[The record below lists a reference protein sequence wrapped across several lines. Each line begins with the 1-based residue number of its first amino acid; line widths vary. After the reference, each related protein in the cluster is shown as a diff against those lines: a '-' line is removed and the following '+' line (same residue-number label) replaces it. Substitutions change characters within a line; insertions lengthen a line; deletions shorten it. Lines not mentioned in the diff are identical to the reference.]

1 MRLLLLYLHR
11 QEGGHYKK
19 SAEEEKH
26 MAEQSLQSHTKWF
39 PPFHFF
45 VMPVFIINFGWSI
58 YRWKASEFSLRGFE
72 SVVLAL
78 ALVVFALSARLMA
91 LKVQDRVIRLEER
104 LRLERLLPADLRPR
118 IGEFTCG
125 QLVALRFASD
135 AELPGLA
142 RKVLDE
148 KIVERKAIKQLVKN
162 WRADYLRA

>member
-1 MRLLLLYLHR
+1 
-11 QEGGHYKK
+11 
-19 SAEEEKH
+19 
-26 MAEQSLQSHTKWF
+26 MAEQSFQNHTKWY

-45 VMPVFIINFGWSI
+45 VMPVFVTNFVWSI
-58 YRWKASEFSLRGFE
+58 FRWRAAEYSVGAFE
-72 SVVLAL
+72 SMVMAL
-78 ALVVFALSARLMA
+78 ALVVFMFTARLMV

-104 LRLERLLPADLRPR
+104 WRCERLLPADLRPR
-118 IGEFTCG
+118 IGEFTTG

-148 KIVERKAIKQLVKN
+148 KLTERKAIKQLVKN

>member
-1 MRLLLLYLHR
+1 
-11 QEGGHYKK
+11 
-19 SAEEEKH
+19 
-26 MAEQSLQSHTKWF
+26 MAEQSFQSHTRWF

-58 YRWKASEFSLRGFE
+58 YRWKVSEFSLGGFE
-72 SVVLAL
+72 SVVMAF
-78 ALVVFALSARLMA
+78 ALVVFALTARLMV

-104 LRLERLLPADLRPR
+104 VRCQRLLPADLQSR
-118 IGEFTCG
+118 IGEFSCG

-148 KIVERKAIKQLVKN
+148 KIAERKAIKQLVKT
-162 WRADYLRA
+162 WRGDYLRA